1 MAFIQQKQSPGQKQ
15 KLSPVQEG
23 RVMKI
28 VVALLVIAV
37 LWIFFAPGA
46 GIVTLLSK
54 RSELTKLEQDKVRIE
69 QHIQTLQE
77 DIDRLNN
84 DLSYLEEIARKEY
97 GLLKKNEKV
106 YDFSTEKPEKNK

>member
-1 MAFIQQKQSPGQKQ
+1 MAFIQQKQKPKPNQ

-46 GIVTLLSK
+46 GIITLLTK
-54 RSELTKLEQDKVRIE
+54 RSELTALEQDKVRIE

-84 DLSYLEEIARKEY
+84 DLSYLEEIARKEH

-106 YDFSTEKPEKNK
+106 YDFSTAKPEKK

>member
-1 MAFIQQKQSPGQKQ
+1 
-15 KLSPVQEG
+15 
-23 RVMKI
+23 MKI
-28 VVALLVIAV
+28 VIALLVIAV
-37 LWIFFAPGA
+37 LWIFFAPGG
-46 GIVTLLSK
+46 GIVTLLGK

-69 QHIQTLQE
+69 QHMQTLQK

-106 YDFSTEKPEKNK
+106 YDFSTTKPEKK

>member
-1 MAFIQQKQSPGQKQ
+1 MAFIQQRQRPKPHQ

-28 VVALLVIAV
+28 IVALLVIAL

-46 GIVTLLSK
+46 GLVTLLGK
-54 RSELTKLEQDKVRIE
+54 RSELKKLEQDKVRIE
-69 QHIQTLQE
+69 QNIDTLQK

-84 DLSYLEEIARKEY
+84 DLSYLEEIARKEH

-106 YDFSTEKPEKNK
+106 FDFSTAKPEKK